1 MADFSTQIQ
10 ALVGSVTES
19 EIDDWCTEG
28 VKELIN
34 IFPPSLKEKCMTVI
48 NLANMLI

>member
-1 MADFSTQIQ
+1 MATFSTQIQ

-28 VKELIN
+28 AK
-34 IFPPSLKEKCMTVI
+34 VI
-48 NLANMLI
+48 ISM